1 MFKAIPN
8 FSAADPGHADGH
20 HEPIAVELYH
30 ARYSVLQMMARK
42 FPEPVAQCIHVY
54 VSALRS
60 MLLSVVPY
68 VMARAHKG
76 MDMLVVFNHDYV

>member
-1 MFKAIPN
+1 M
-8 FSAADPGHADGH
+8 
-20 HEPIAVELYH
+20 ELYH

-68 VMARAHKG
+68 VMNRAQKG
-76 MDMLVVFNHDYV
+76 MRVCVVFDA